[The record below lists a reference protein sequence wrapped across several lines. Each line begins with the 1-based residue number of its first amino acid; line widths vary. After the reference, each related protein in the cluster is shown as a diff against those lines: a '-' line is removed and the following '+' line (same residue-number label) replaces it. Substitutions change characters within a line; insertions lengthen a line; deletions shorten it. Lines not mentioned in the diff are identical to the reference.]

1 MDLGLGSYAI
11 DHRIRTGRL
20 HVIHRGVYAL
30 GHADLSARGRN
41 VAALLAAGPQA
52 VLSHRS
58 AGALWR
64 ITPPPATPEVTI
76 PAKRRR
82 SRPNLTIHRTAS
94 LDARDVRLHDGLRL
108 TSPKRTLQDLARV
121 MDVERATAEAQVL
134 GLIPRDTTDTPP
146 TRSELERRML
156 ALLRDA
162 GLPPPRVN
170 TLIGAYEVDFAW
182 PDHRVVAELDGW
194 AAHSTRL
201 AFERDR
207 RRDAELQAAGYAVL
221 RFTWRQV
228 RDTPIRIAG
237 RIAQVLGRRAA

>member
-1 MDLGLGSYAI
+1 LDLGLGPKAI

-20 HVIHRGVYAL
+20 HVIHRGVYAV
-30 GHADLSARGRN
+30 GHDRLTERGRN

-58 AGALWR
+58 AGAVWR
-64 ITPPPATPEVTI
+64 FATAPATVEVTVLGS
-76 PAKRRR
+76 ARR
-82 SRPNLTIHRTAS
+82 SRPTLQIHRTAS

-108 TSPKRTLQDLARV
+108 TSPERTLHDLARV

-162 GLPPPRVN
+162 GLPPPLVN
-170 TLIGAYEVDFAW
+170 THIGRFEVDFAW
-182 PDHRVVAELDGW
+182 PDHQVVAELDGW

-207 RRDAELQAAGYAVL
+207 ARDAALQAAGHAVL
-221 RFTWRQV
+221 RFTWRQL
-228 RDTPIRIAG
+228 RDNPLLVAG
-237 RIAQVLGRRAA
+237 RIAHVLGRRAA